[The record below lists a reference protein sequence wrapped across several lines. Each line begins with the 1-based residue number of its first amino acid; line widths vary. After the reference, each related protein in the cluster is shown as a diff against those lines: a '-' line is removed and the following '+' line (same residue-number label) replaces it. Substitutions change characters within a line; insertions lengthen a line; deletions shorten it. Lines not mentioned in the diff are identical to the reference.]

1 MQLYTW
7 ETRVVTDDTP
17 ATPSRDGLG
26 YPIRERR
33 TGLVVAR
40 GTTTGGTRWVR
51 VLTEGRIRLFRVN

>member
-1 MQLYTW
+1 MELYTW
-7 ETRVVTDDTP
+7 ETRTVTSDTP

-40 GTTTGGTRWVR
+40 GVTSGGARWVR
-51 VLTEGRIRLFRVN
+51 VLTEGRIRLFRDN